1 MYFQIGIQ
9 LKQYVLPLLTN
20 EVELLL
26 AVEGVPLE
34 SHGPVHGHAPCAA
47 HTGNHTV
54 RPTVNKLAE

>member
-1 MYFQIGIQ
+1 M
-9 LKQYVLPLLTN
+9 LPLLTD

-26 AVEGVPLE
+26 TVEGVPLK

-54 RPTVNKLAE
+54 RPTVDISWRNKLALGG